1 MNALLARHAECLF
14 WYGRYT
20 ERAVCLARILEAQ
33 ASFAQRYSASGNW
46 TWLLDLYRDQDRFQ
60 DLYNVAN
67 AENVIWYYVME
78 RQNAGSIRSC
88 LHAARE
94 NARALRSQIPV
105 SLWQHINT
113 FYRQFKAL
121 SEYEVGETRLS
132 RTCESVKR
140 ECYAQL
146 GVADSTVYRDESWY
160 FLKLG
165 ILIERA
171 DQMSRLLDVRFA
183 QIRAGHPEVARD
195 GIDQAGLGDFGHW
208 AILLRAAAS
217 HHSFLR
223 AVSGNR
229 DPQHVARFLIFDR
242 CLPRSIWSCVN
253 ETYGVLNVLRGT
265 FSLRNA
271 NGPLEKCDQ
280 IIRQLNAAGRQG
292 DMFDKLHEFNDAI
305 QSSLIS
311 LTAELSDSFFASYHD
326 EKPAKPAATQMQSMG
341 FGENTATQIQS

>member
-20 ERAVCLARILEAQ
+20 ERAVCLARILETQ
-33 ASFAQRYSASGNW
+33 ASFAQRRATANNW
-46 TWLLDLYRDQDRFQ
+46 AWLLDLYRDQKGFSDR
-60 DLYNVAN
+60 YNTVDAD
-67 AENVIWYYVME
+67 NVIWYCVMDPE
-78 RQNAGSIRSC
+78 NAGSIRSC
-88 LHAARE
+88 LHSARE
-94 NARALRSQIPV
+94 NARVLRSQIPV
-105 SLWQHINT
+105 SLWQQINT
-113 FYRQFKAL
+113 FYRQFKGL
-121 SEYEVGETRLS
+121 KDYEVGETRLP
-132 RTCESVKR
+132 RTCEIVKR

-183 QIRAGHPEVARD
+183 QIRAGHPDATREGMRH
-195 GIDQAGLGDFGHW
+195 QTLGDFGLW

-229 DPQHVARFLIFDR
+229 DPQRVARFLIFDR

-253 ETYGVLNVLRGT
+253 EIYSNLNTLRGT
-265 FSLRNA
+265 FSLRNS
-271 NGPLEKCDQ
+271 NSPLATCDQ
-280 IIRQLNAAGRQG
+280 IIRKLNAASRQE
-292 DMFDKLHEFNDAI
+292 DLIENLHEFNDDM
-305 QSSLIS
+305 QFCLIT
-311 LTAELSDSFFASYHD
+311 LTNDLSDSFFAPYQS
-326 EKPAKPAATQMQSMG
+326 AKQEQGQFLDKKTGTAGQS
-341 FGENTATQIQS
+341 QS